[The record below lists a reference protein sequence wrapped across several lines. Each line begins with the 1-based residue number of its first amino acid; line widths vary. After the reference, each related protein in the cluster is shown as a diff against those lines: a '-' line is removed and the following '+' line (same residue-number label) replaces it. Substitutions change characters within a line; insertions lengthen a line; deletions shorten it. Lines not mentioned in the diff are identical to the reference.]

1 MSIVKCV
8 SHDAVAAGR
17 RQPTRRD
24 ALSLAVK
31 VRKVDNTNVFRGKID
46 GFLIEKRQLEPFLEL
61 NSVEFHA

>member
-17 RQPTRRD
+17 RQADPATPR
-24 ALSLAVK
+24 SLGVK
-31 VRKVDNTNVFRGKID
+31 VRKVDNTSAFRGKID
-46 GFLIEKRQLEPFLEL
+46 GFHIEKRQLEPFLKL